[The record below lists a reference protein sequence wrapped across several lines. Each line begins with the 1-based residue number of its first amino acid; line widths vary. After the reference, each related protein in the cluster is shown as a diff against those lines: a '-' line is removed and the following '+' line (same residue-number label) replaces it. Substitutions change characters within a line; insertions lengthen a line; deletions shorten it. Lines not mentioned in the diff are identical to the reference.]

1 MPAVSQRH
9 LSQKTAIFNQQR
21 ILAIKEWCRGRHQ
34 IGAWSIW
41 NKTELCRLTFG
52 DTIKNTIKIRSF
64 LVRRLF
70 TISRSYF
77 TAKCFCGDASV
88 KFAQRGP

>member
-41 NKTELCRLTFG
+41 NKTELCRL
-52 DTIKNTIKIRSF
+52 
-64 LVRRLF
+64 
-70 TISRSYF
+70 
-77 TAKCFCGDASV
+77 
-88 KFAQRGP
+88 